1 MAVKY
6 VKDFAFDSG
15 FGFSGSSGKTPVKSH
30 MRSPMKKADGGA
42 VKSKGFD
49 NSTRNPISK
58 FPDIAP
64 AMVEKRSKGLG
75 GLASETKKLAAYDKP
90 HAEGKK
96 GAKVAQYAKGGAVKK
111 AHAKKPMPPFLK
123 AKMMKKAEGGPVAEI
138 TEGDGMSPLQEM
150 AYALPTELMGRVS
163 EEYDRPQL
171 PPELLNQVYD
181 GLPQRYESA
190 PREDIGQPIGALTPL
205 PEVSYDLEAGMR
217 KGLAS
222 GLPPRMSP
230 IEPSG
235 GMTAKIHSPLVPH
248 SKRLPAPIEPDGS
261 GGYGGGSVSG
271 LDGLFGNVPVKRPGG
286 PIPGSGQFGPLAGD
300 DGMMYAGG
308 GDSIR
313 GSSHYRLNPSA
324 EIDYENMRF
333 SHMPLPS
340 SPGLGVMEPIGSPLA
355 VAAKTAARDMR
366 QDRITQARDIMDR
379 YIGGERNAMPR
390 RSMAP
395 GMRGMAE
402 SKARRAMPV
411 APREPMIQLPRA
423 PRGGVAT
430 FAKGGKVSKGEKK
443 IGKVMGEFKRGEL
456 HSGSKKGPVVTN
468 PKQAK
473 AIALSE
479 ARAAGAKVPKKRAM
493 GGRACG

>member
-6 VKDFAFDSG
+6 VKDFGFDSS

-75 GLASETKKLAAYDKP
+75 GLASETKKLDAYDKP

-111 AHAKKPMPPFLK
+111 AHAKKPMPSFLK

-150 AYALPTELMGRVS
+150 AYALPYDPMRDIVVERELPMPPEFDETGMRKGPDRGGS
-163 EEYDRPQL
+163 RMYDPTRDAILEQTLPPL
-171 PPELLNQVYD
+171 PPELMDRPTGDL
-181 GLPQRYESA
+181 R
-190 PREDIGQPIGALTPL
+190 PL
-205 PEVSYDLEAGMR
+205 PE
-217 KGLAS
+217 
-222 GLPPRMSP
+222 
-230 IEPSG
+230 EPNYG
-235 GMTAKIHSPLVPH
+235 GMTTNLRNPLVAKPQDYDPGLKNKKFLD
-248 SKRLPAPIEPDGS
+248 SLLPPEPTRLPAPIEPSGS
-261 GGYGGGSVSG
+261 GDGGGSSDVG
-271 LDGLFGNVPVKRPGG
+271 IGGLFRS
-286 PIPGSGQFGPLAGD
+286 GSGTFVPAPTPGEQLLRDYGKTTTW
-300 DGMMYAGG
+300 GG
-308 GDSIR
+308 R
-313 GSSHYRLNPSA
+313 PA
-324 EIDYENMRF
+324 
-333 SHMPLPS
+333 P
-340 SPGLGVMEPIGSPLA
+340 SPLA
-355 VAAKTAARDMR
+355 RAAMPTKADRMATRRDNMMA
-366 QDRITQARDIMDR
+366 ARDIMDR
-379 YIGGERNAMPR
+379 YVAGNRNAMPR
-390 RSMAP
+390 RRS
-395 GMRGMAE
+395 
-402 SKARRAMPV
+402 MPV
-411 APREPMIQLPRA
+411 APQSPMIEPAMMRTPRLRSET
-423 PRGGVAT
+423 PMY
-430 FAKGGKVSKGEKK
+430 AKGGKVSKGEKK

-468 PKQAK
+468 PKQAT

-479 ARAAGAKVPKKRAM
+479 ARAAGAKIPKKKAM

>member
-75 GLASETKKLAAYDKP
+75 GLASETKKLDAYDRP

-111 AHAKKPMPPFLK
+111 AHAKKEMPSFLK

-138 TEGDGMSPLQEM
+138 TAGDGMSPLQEM
-150 AYALPTELMGRVS
+150 AYAAPKELMGRYS

-171 PPELLNQVYD
+171 PPQAELEQSPPP
-181 GLPQRYESA
+181 LPPPE
-190 PREDIGQPIGALTPL
+190 LTPL
-205 PEVSYDLEAGMR
+205 KQYDMR
-217 KGLAS
+217 PS
-222 GLPPRMSP
+222 GDRVDWFNLWTQKSKMSP
-230 IEPSG
+230 ERYDEYVQRMAPLSG
-235 GMTAKIHSPLVPH
+235 MSEGDYRNYLSERSAANAAEIANRKVDVGPKPPAYGLLETLPTVPLAGDDGK
-248 SKRLPAPIEPDGS
+248 KRLPAPIEPSGS
-261 GGYGGGSVSG
+261 GGGGSSDVG
-271 LDGLFGNVPVKRPGG
+271 IGGLFG
-286 PIPGSGQFGPLAGD
+286 
-300 DGMMYAGG
+300 GMPA
-308 GDSIR
+308 
-313 GSSHYRLNPSA
+313 P
-324 EIDYENMRF
+324 
-333 SHMPLPS
+333 
-340 SPGLGVMEPIGSPLA
+340 SPLA
-355 VAAKTAARDMR
+355 RAAMPTKADRMATRRDNMMA
-366 QDRITQARDIMDR
+366 ARDIMDR
-379 YIGGERNAMPR
+379 YIGGERSAMPR

-411 APREPMIQLPRA
+411 APRAPMIDRSA
-423 PRGGVAT
+423 PQPYMPNLKSFSAEELAEYSKGKT
-430 FAKGGKVSKGEKK
+430 FSPEGRYAKGGRVSKGEKK

-468 PKQAK
+468 PKQAT

-479 ARAAGAKVPKKRAM
+479 ARAAGAKIPKKKAM

>member
-6 VKDFAFDSG
+6 VKDFGFDSS

-64 AMVEKRSKGLG
+64 AMVGKRSKGLG
-75 GLASETKKLAAYDKP
+75 GLASETKKLDAYDKP

-111 AHAKKPMPPFLK
+111 AHAKKEMPSFLK

-138 TEGDGMSPLQEM
+138 TEGDGMSPLQAM
-150 AYALPTELMGRVS
+150 AESDLRVPPLPPVKREFVMPPEFNEEGMRVGPDRGGS
-163 EEYDRPQL
+163 RMYDPTRDAILEQTLPPL
-171 PPELLNQVYD
+171 PPPELTPLE
-181 GLPQRYESA
+181 GMPFG
-190 PREDIGQPIGALTPL
+190 PRESGPSMERWSDGTYHFMPEESGQRTPL
-205 PEVSYDLEAGMR
+205 EA
-217 KGLAS
+217 
-222 GLPPRMSP
+222 LPITYRRMS
-230 IEPSG
+230 EE
-235 GMTAKIHSPLVPH
+235 ALANKPLAP
-248 SKRLPAPIEPDGS
+248 KRLPAPIEPDGS
-261 GGYGGGSVSG
+261 GGGGGSSDVG
-271 LDGLFGNVPVKRPGG
+271 IGGLFG
-286 PIPGSGQFGPLAGD
+286 
-300 DGMMYAGG
+300 GMPA
-308 GDSIR
+308 
-313 GSSHYRLNPSA
+313 P
-324 EIDYENMRF
+324 
-333 SHMPLPS
+333 
-340 SPGLGVMEPIGSPLA
+340 SPLA
-355 VAAKTAARDMR
+355 RAAMPTKADRMATRRDNMMA
-366 QDRITQARDIMDR
+366 ARDIMDR

-402 SKARRAMPV
+402 GKARRAMPV
-411 APREPMIQLPRA
+411 APRAPMIQLPRA

>member
-75 GLASETKKLAAYDKP
+75 GLASETKKLDAYDRP

-111 AHAKKPMPPFLK
+111 AHAKKEMPSFLK

-150 AYALPTELMGRVS
+150 AYALPYDPMKDIVVERELPMPPELM
-163 EEYDRPQL
+163 DRPTGDLRPLPEEPNYGGMTTNLRNPLVAKPQDYDPGLKNKKFLDSLL
-171 PPELLNQVYD
+171 PPE
-181 GLPQRYESA
+181 P
-190 PREDIGQPIGALTPL
+190 T
-205 PEVSYDLEAGMR
+205 
-217 KGLAS
+217 
-222 GLPPRMSP
+222 
-230 IEPSG
+230 
-235 GMTAKIHSPLVPH
+235 
-248 SKRLPAPIEPDGS
+248 RLPAPIEPSGS
-261 GGYGGGSVSG
+261 GGGGGSSDVG
-271 LDGLFGNVPVKRPGG
+271 IGGLFRS
-286 PIPGSGQFGPLAGD
+286 GSGTFVPAPTPGEQLLRDYGKTTTW
-300 DGMMYAGG
+300 GG
-308 GDSIR
+308 R
-313 GSSHYRLNPSA
+313 PA
-324 EIDYENMRF
+324 
-333 SHMPLPS
+333 P
-340 SPGLGVMEPIGSPLA
+340 SPLA
-355 VAAKTAARDMR
+355 RAAMPTKADRMATRRDNMMA
-366 QDRITQARDIMDR
+366 ARDIMDR
-379 YIGGERNAMPR
+379 YVAGNRNAMPR
-390 RSMAP
+390 RRS
-395 GMRGMAE
+395 
-402 SKARRAMPV
+402 MPV
-411 APREPMIQLPRA
+411 APQSPMIEPAMMRTPRLRSET
-423 PRGGVAT
+423 PMY
-430 FAKGGKVSKGEKK
+430 AKGGKVSKGEKK

-468 PKQAK
+468 PKQAT

-479 ARAAGAKVPKKRAM
+479 ARAAGAKIPKKKAM

>member
-1 MAVKY
+1 
-6 VKDFAFDSG
+6 
-15 FGFSGSSGKTPVKSH
+15 
-30 MRSPMKKADGGA
+30 
-42 VKSKGFD
+42 
-49 NSTRNPISK
+49 
-58 FPDIAP
+58 
-64 AMVEKRSKGLG
+64 MV
-75 GLASETKKLAAYDKP
+75 P
-90 HAEGKK
+90 
-96 GAKVAQYAKGGAVKK
+96 
-111 AHAKKPMPPFLK
+111 
-123 AKMMKKAEGGPVAEI
+123 
-138 TEGDGMSPLQEM
+138 
-150 AYALPTELMGRVS
+150 GRV
-163 EEYDRPQL
+163 R
-171 PPELLNQVYD
+171 
-181 GLPQRYESA
+181 A
-190 PREDIGQPIGALTPL
+190 P
-205 PEVSYDLEAGMR
+205 
-217 KGLAS
+217 
-222 GLPPRMSP
+222 
-230 IEPSG
+230 
-235 GMTAKIHSPLVPH
+235 
-248 SKRLPAPIEPDGS
+248 
-261 GGYGGGSVSG
+261 
-271 LDGLFGNVPVKRPGG
+271 
-286 PIPGSGQFGPLAGD
+286 
-300 DGMMYAGG
+300 
-308 GDSIR
+308 
-313 GSSHYRLNPSA
+313 